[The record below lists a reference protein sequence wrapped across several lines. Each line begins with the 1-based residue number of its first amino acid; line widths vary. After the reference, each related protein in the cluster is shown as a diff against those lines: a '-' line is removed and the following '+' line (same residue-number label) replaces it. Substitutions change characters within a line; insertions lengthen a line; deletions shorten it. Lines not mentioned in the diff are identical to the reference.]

1 MFLLTR
7 SSAARAALLLGAGLS
22 FATPIWAQNAAF
34 DAAANNAATSP
45 LRQALAADGAPL
57 SLQAS
62 ALDAS
67 WRRFKINKSLDTN
80 FRVTPEANQNSD
92 SYSYFTRG
100 ETLKV
105 GDETFLLAYR
115 TRVFAYPPY
124 DDIENSAEE
133 GYADV
138 ATNSTNPD
146 QYLSN
151 LYEDSGGYLRLLSTQ
166 TLHLCLLNTRTLD
179 GLGDIR
185 AFDAPTDLVKV
196 VTSADRERDSKQ
208 SIEERASLQG
218 EAVNQRV
225 TSDLK
230 QIGLAL
236 MQYTQDYDEKLP
248 SMRSAQSMAPIQK
261 AVNRH
266 WGDPQ
271 STTVQEVLQPYIK
284 SAEVFAHPTTR
295 ELYRPNINVSRRNL
309 ASFDSPEQ
317 TVAFYEASPAPDGTR
332 AVLYVDGHVKREL
345 ETNWA
350 AIRSTSDIFAP
361 PFQSRAASV
370 TTNKANATIT
380 LYDAAAMAYTIKQW
394 KKNPQHTQQLYL
406 SKSANRVYYRDDKT
420 HQAIWVD
427 SPAKGITLSAVQ
439 AAPFRNYK
447 GYNGQK
453 TGRVLSGDFKLN

>member
-1 MFLLTR
+1 MFFLSR

-22 FATPIWAQNAAF
+22 FASPIWAQNAAF

-45 LRQALAADGAPL
+45 LRQALAADGTPL

-67 WRRFKINKSLDTN
+67 WRRFKMNKSLDTN
-80 FRVTPEANQNSD
+80 FKNTPEANQDSD
-92 SYSYFTRG
+92 SFSYLTRG
-100 ETLKV
+100 ETLNV
-105 GDETFLLAYR
+105 GDETFLVAYR

-124 DDIENSAEE
+124 DAIENSAAE

-166 TLHLCLLNTRTLD
+166 TLHLCLLNTHTLD

-208 SIEERASLQG
+208 SIEERAHLQG
-218 EAVNQRV
+218 QAVNNRV

-230 QIGLAL
+230 QIGLA
-236 MQYTQDYDEKLP
+236 MAQYTQDYDEKLP
-248 SMRSAQSMAPIQK
+248 SMISAQSMAPIRE
-261 AVNRH
+261 AVNH
-266 WGDPQ
+266 SWENPKLNK
-271 STTVQEVLQPYIK
+271 VQEVLQPYIK

-317 TVAFYEASPAPDGTR
+317 TILFYEASPAPDGTR

-350 AIRSTSDIFAP
+350 VIRSTSDIFAP
-361 PFQSRAASV
+361 PFKTKKAPKTFNASSR
-370 TTNKANATIT
+370 
-380 LYDAAAMAYTIKQW
+380 
-394 KKNPQHTQQLYL
+394 P
-406 SKSANRVYYRDDKT
+406 
-420 HQAIWVD
+420 
-427 SPAKGITLSAVQ
+427 
-439 AAPFRNYK
+439 
-447 GYNGQK
+447 
-453 TGRVLSGDFKLN
+453 